1 MRGISTGSPHDLL
14 TRTCTR
20 SCKDPLENFT
30 RISTRASHKDLY
42 KIMLRPLTAFH
53 YDPINSHKDLY
64 KSMHCKD
71 LLKILMDFTSIP
83 TRFSHILQ
91 KTWAKI
97 FTPEPLRESHNVVIE
112 GPAAAGEDL
121 ARSWDKNLPRATQ
134 KGFHG
139 SASKTWHLQGLHS
152 RTSYRKDLARISTRS
167 SDKDLYKIML
177 GPLREDF
184 ARISTRSSR
193 TDLCKIMQGLFKD
206 VNRIFARSSHKDL
219 LKVHARTPD
228 RRPWSRASSI
238 MDL

>member
-1 MRGISTGSPHDLL
+1 
-14 TRTCTR
+14 
-20 SCKDPLENFT
+20 
-30 RISTRASHKDLY
+30 
-42 KIMLRPLTAFH
+42 
-53 YDPINSHKDLY
+53 
-64 KSMHCKD
+64 MHCKD
-71 LLKILMDFTSIP
+71 LLKILKDFTSIP

-184 ARISTRSSR
+184 TRISTTRTCARSCKDSSR
-193 TDLCKIMQGLFKD
+193 MSTGSSQDLLIRTCSKFMQGPLTEDLGQELHILWTSKAAPWNSCNIVIEGPSKELQHRHRRTFHRTHKISLPRSQ
-206 VNRIFARSSHKDL
+206 RIC
-219 LKVHARTPD
+219 
-228 RRPWSRASSI
+228 
-238 MDL
+238 